1 MFYKSFDARILN
13 YHLSCDTES
22 AIRLN
27 LLTLSLLQER
37 TAGQIT
43 NMLENLIS
51 SYFILFIYL
60 FYLHLFI
67 HGKKII
73 RSIILIYY
81 RL

>member
-13 YHLSCDTES
+13 YHSCDTES